1 MSSCCLTIA
10 DLMED
15 ALDDTIAALGVTASY
30 YPQVLTGYDTA
41 TTVRTP
47 SEEAVVSVTGIFSN
61 LRQTGPDN
69 TLQQVAQ
76 FFFAHSTTLGFTP
89 NALDRLVVNGFSYR
103 ATALEVAH
111 IADTPLSYTLT
122 LASD

>member
-15 ALDDTIAALGVTASY
+15 SLGELIETLGVTASY

-41 TTVRTP
+41 TAERDP

-61 LRQTGPDN
+61 LRMTAPDN
-69 TLQQVAQ
+69 TIARSAQ
-76 FFFAHSTTLGFTP
+76 FLLQYSASLGFTP
-89 NALDRLVVNGFSYR
+89 TALDRLVISSRSYR
-103 ATALEVAH
+103 ATQVDVEQFG
-111 IADTPLSYTLT
+111 DTPTSYTLT